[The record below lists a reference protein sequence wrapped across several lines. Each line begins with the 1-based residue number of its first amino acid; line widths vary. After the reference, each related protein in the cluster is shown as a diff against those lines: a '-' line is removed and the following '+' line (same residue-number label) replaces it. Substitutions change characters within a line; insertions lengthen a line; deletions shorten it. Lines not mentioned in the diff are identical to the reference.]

1 VQAPLLAVGSRVV
14 ITTAQ
19 PASFDK
25 CNSVGSLEVCLKGRI
40 GSVAA
45 FDEAHGTVRVT
56 VDYTVNRD
64 IWTHSQLVSD
74 SHMDA

>member
-1 VQAPLLAVGSRVV
+1 MLAVGSRVV

-19 PASFDK
+19 PASFGK
-25 CNSVGSLEVCLKGRI
+25 CNSVASLEVCLKGRI